1 MKNQNSQH
9 FLKDALGN
17 RVPVS
22 DEIYAVCQRYAEKED
37 YLTRRLKEESF
48 VYDPA
53 KRIATFL
60 PSREDSYERLI
71 EAGEEFACDQSS
83 VEERAI
89 ASILTENLMRR
100 MTDEEKAIII
110 QSYVCGKS
118 DQEAADYLGI
128 HKEAYKSRRQAVIA
142 KCRKFFDD
150 SS

>member
-1 MKNQNSQH
+1 MKKQNSQH
-9 FLKDALGN
+9 FLKDADGN

-22 DEIYAVCQRYAEKED
+22 DEIYAVCQQYAEKED

-48 VYDPA
+48 VYDPE
-53 KRIATFL
+53 KRVAMFL

-89 ASILTENLMRR
+89 ASVLAENLMRR

-118 DQEAADYLGI
+118 DQEAADHLGI

>member
-1 MKNQNSQH
+1 MKKQNSQH
-9 FLKDALGN
+9 FLKDADGN

-22 DEIYAVCQRYAEKED
+22 NEIYAACQKYAEKED
-37 YLTRRLKEESF
+37 YLTRRLKEERF
-48 VYDPA
+48 IYDPE
-53 KRIATFL
+53 KQIATFL

-89 ASILTENLMRR
+89 ASILAENLMRR
-100 MTDEEKAIII
+100 MTDEEKAIVI